1 MRKFLG
7 RRGHKEAQR
16 TQRIN
21 VRVMIISENK
31 VVSLRYIMTNSAGE
45 VIEDVMDRSPIQ
57 YIHGTGK
64 IIPALEAAIEGMTAG
79 QKKSFSISDPG
90 LSENLHFDLVID
102 EVREATP
109 EEIQNGNPA
118 CGPGCC
124 C

>member
-1 MRKFLG
+1 M
-7 RRGHKEAQR
+7 QI
-16 TQRIN
+16 T
-21 VRVMIISENK
+21 ENK
-31 VVSLRYIMTNSAGE
+31 IVSLRYIMKNSSGD
-45 VIEDVMDRSPIQ
+45 VIEDTMVRSPIQ
-57 YIHGTGK
+57 YLHGAGK
-64 IIPALEAAIEGMTAG
+64 IIPALETAIEGMTAG